1 MGGWERGEEGGGEEY
16 EKMFM
21 QPPPGASGG
30 FIPPI
35 KYNAISGRLTLE
47 DREQAISGEWEK
59 KITDI
64 TMSQPTFAVDFGNLN
79 VGWVLFIQGIAPQ
92 YALVP
97 YGQPMPERPASPGND
112 VAGKALNYRNGFR
125 VPVGGGAIG
134 GVREFAGNSAALIN
148 GMNDLHSA
156 YEAAPE
162 AAMGKIPV
170 VKMIRTDAINS
181 GKSTNYQPVFQI
193 VAWADRPDVLGP
205 RTVPA
210 PRAQAPVAP
219 PVVPSVVNGH
229 PGYTQAQPVQQPA
242 ARPVQKPVMADS
254 DMPFAEVNEQR
265 PR

>member
-1 MGGWERGEEGGGEEY
+1 
-16 EKMFM
+16 MFM

-47 DREQAISGEWEK
+47 DREQTVSGEWEK

-64 TMSQPTFAVDFGNLN
+64 TMAQPTFAVDFGNLN

-97 YGQPMPERPASPGND
+97 YGRPMPERPASPGND

-125 VPVGGGAIG
+125 VPVAGNAIG
-134 GVREFAGNSAALIN
+134 GVREMAGQSAALIN
-148 GMNDLHSA
+148 GMNELHSA

-219 PVVPSVVNGH
+219 PVAPPVVNGH
-229 PGYTQAQPVQQPA
+229 PGYTAAANGVPPQA
-242 ARPVQKPVMADS
+242 ARQAAALPEKVKVMADP
-254 DMPFAEVNEQR
+254 MPF
-265 PR
+265 

>member
-1 MGGWERGEEGGGEEY
+1 
-16 EKMFM
+16 MFM

-47 DREQAISGEWEK
+47 DREQAVSGEWEK

-125 VPVGGGAIG
+125 VPVAGNAIG
-134 GVREFAGNSAALIN
+134 GVREMAGQSAALIN
-148 GMNDLHSA
+148 GMNELHSA

-170 VKMIRTDAINS
+170 VKMIRTDA
-181 GKSTNYQPVFQI
+181 
-193 VAWADRPDVLGP
+193 D
-205 RTVPA
+205 
-210 PRAQAPVAP
+210 
-219 PVVPSVVNGH
+219 
-229 PGYTQAQPVQQPA
+229 QPA
-242 ARPVQKPVMADS
+242 QINELPAGVSDCRLGGSAGRTGPAHRSGASRTGSRGSACRSACREWTPRLHTSATGATTGAKPAHGGRDAVLTT
-254 DMPFAEVNEQR
+254 P
-265 PR
+265 